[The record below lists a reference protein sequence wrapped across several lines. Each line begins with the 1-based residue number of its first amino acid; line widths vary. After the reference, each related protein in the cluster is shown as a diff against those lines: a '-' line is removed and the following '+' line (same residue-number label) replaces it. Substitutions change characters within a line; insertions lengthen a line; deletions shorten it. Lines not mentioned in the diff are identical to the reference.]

1 MRISR
6 LIHGIIELGDKLS
19 AVDGHGFIHSRSLY
33 ALVQV
38 KKKIKRKARST
49 IYGLFL
55 ELP

>member
-38 KKKIKRKARST
+38 KKKS
-49 IYGLFL
+49 
-55 ELP
+55 